1 MLGNEF
7 ASDKTF
13 EQPAARL
20 LPLMSDKHPEG
31 GTPVLEFCS
40 FGANRTRDGLQNE
53 SLWS

>member
-1 MLGNEF
+1 MLGNES

-13 EQPAARL
+13 EQPATL
-20 LPLMSDKHPEG
+20 LLLMSDKHPEG
-31 GTPVLEFCS
+31 GTPVLEFSS